1 MQEKIYNLKDYSE
14 LKPNSTISLDDE
26 KHVTNIFSNLYY
38 LKQHILMLQNIK
50 EDEFLNYIDDKLWKD
65 FKSKVD
71 IADLTLWQLNMM
83 ILDFDNIIKKEIS
96 EDLLDEWTYSDYEVY
111 TDKYYHR
118 KYWNEISNPDAI
130 EDIFNAITEI
140 FDGFNE
146 DYEFLLDFYD
156 FNNQGINFLSEEKIE
171 EFIKVFDVAPCT
183 AFETKDNA
191 LVELWSI

>member
-14 LKPNSTISLDDE
+14 LKPNSTISFNDE

-50 EDEFLNYIDDKLWKD
+50 EDEFLSYIDDELWKD

-83 ILDFDNIIKKEIS
+83 ILDFDNIVKKEIP

-130 EDIFNAITEI
+130 EDVFNAITEI

-156 FNNQGINFLSEEKIE
+156 FNNQGIQFPSEEKIE
-171 EFIKVFDVAPCT
+171 EFIDVFDVAPCT
-183 AFETKDNA
+183 AFKTKDNA